1 MNRSERDELLRF
13 LQPLM
18 RTRATDKD
26 FAAETLI
33 VDACARQPDALY
45 LLVQRA
51 MALQSAL
58 GAAQARLAE
67 LTAAQGAEGEPGS
80 AHDHGADRRHDRAD
94 GRGAVVVGA
103 SAGAS
108 AGAWSRGLRAQV
120 ATVAAVGTGVG
131 LGVVAGVTTGVVAG
145 GLLLDAIDESD
156 GLGGGAAAADGLAGG
171 DALGGLLDG
180 LS

>member
-94 GRGAVVVGA
+94 GRGA

-120 ATVAAVGTGVG
+120 ATVAVVGTGVG

-145 GLLLDAIDESD
+145 GLLLDAIDGSD